1 MKKNIAKII
10 SVLVLATSI
19 VVPTSV
25 MFAEETAVINSENE
39 TTEIPVDTNNA
50 VIIDGSVLSN
60 ADVIVSND
68 VAMFPARKVFEAL
81 GYDVEWNNDTKTVTV
96 SNLPQYVTFKI
107 GVDGYTFAKTAPFRI
122 GTAPELVDG
131 VTYVP
136 VALLSEIF
144 KMDVTVDRNE
154 KILILT
160 IVDDVE
166 DTTEETTEGVSEES
180 TEVVSEEDV
189 SEESSENGENTEETT
204 DTAVADVKVVSN
216 KDNEI
221 VVNDEN
227 LGEVVLILDD
237 DCKIV
242 FNDNSTG
249 VIDDIK
255 AGAEITVEYGDAMTA
270 SLPPINN
277 PVKIVINK

>member
-10 SVLVLATSI
+10 SVVVLATSI

-25 MFAEETAVINSENE
+25 MFAEETAVINNENE
-39 TTEIPVDTNNA
+39 TTEISVDTNNA
-50 VIIDGSVLSN
+50 VIVDNSVITD
-60 ADVIVSND
+60 AEVIVSND

-136 VALLSEIF
+136 VTLLSEIF

-154 KILILT
+154 NILISI

-180 TEVVSEEDV
+180 TEVVSEEGV

-227 LGEVVLILDD
+227 LGEVVLVLGD
-237 DCKIV
+237 DCEIV

-270 SLPPINN
+270 SLPPVNN